1 MTRLRSI
8 IAATLLA
15 GVALVAP
22 AASHAAV
29 GDTLAVETA
38 ENLVIAQPVE
48 RRISLLG
55 WGWGG

>member
-1 MTRLRSI
+1 MTRPRSI

-29 GDTLAVETA
+29 GDVLAVQTA
-38 ENLVIAQPVE
+38 EDLVVAQPGE